1 MDGGFKITQQACNL
15 SVKVCV
21 PVVEEHYLGC
31 EKRDCGEAGMETV
44 TVNPPDS
51 LVRYQAPLF
60 VGISPSAETIA
71 QAKTQGEAST
81 KLDDMINSML
91 PAREWVEDS
100 GVWVQH
106 VIKEPAS
113 RLDVIALQEKL
124 DAKLSERKARETGI
138 CPVREE
144 LYTQCMDEL
153 IRQVALDGPER
164 GLLMMRT
171 RDELRMTI
179 DAYKTLFASSVT
191 FGIKKQ
197 LRAEEGIPELEEQVK
212 AMVAENTQLELE
224 AQELRSQL
232 EIVEK
237 REVERRSA
245 DEKRRKEEL
254 DFLKYQGQHLDS
266 FLKQLSQR

>member
-1 MDGGFKITQQACNL
+1 MDSMMQV
-15 SVKVCV
+15 S
-21 PVVEEHYLGC
+21 
-31 EKRDCGEAGMETV
+31 
-44 TVNPPDS
+44 VNPPES
-51 LVRYQAPLF
+51 LLKYQAPLF
-60 VGISPSAETIA
+60 VGIEPTAEMVQ
-71 QAKTQGEAST
+71 QAKGTGENST
-81 KLDDMINSML
+81 KLDDMINAML
-91 PAREWVEDS
+91 PAREWVEES

-106 VIKEPAS
+106 VSKEPAS
-113 RLDVIALQEKL
+113 RLSVISLQEKL
-124 DAKLSERKARETGI
+124 DAKLSERKARESGI
-138 CPVREE
+138 CPMREE

-197 LRAEEGIPELEEQVK
+197 LRAEEGIPELEAQVA
-212 AMVAENTQLELE
+212 AMIAENKQLELE

-232 EIVEK
+232 DVVER

-245 DEKRRKEEL
+245 DEKRRKEEM

-266 FLKQLSQR
+266 FLKQISTK